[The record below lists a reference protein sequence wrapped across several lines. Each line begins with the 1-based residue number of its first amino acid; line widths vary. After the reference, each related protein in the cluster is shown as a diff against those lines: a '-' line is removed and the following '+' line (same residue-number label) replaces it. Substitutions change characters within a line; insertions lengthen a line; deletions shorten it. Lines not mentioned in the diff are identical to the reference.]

1 MGEAHV
7 AIVKTTDSLRLF
19 MDGVLQCVSD
29 IDPSFEFASG
39 NLYLGHRKRCAS
51 GESSLSKITAK
62 QTAKKVP
69 ETKITAKQTA
79 KNNAKSSP
87 VTKEEIDTIR
97 KQIRV
102 KIKDN
107 RAALKNIFAKLD
119 KDKSDSLSKK
129 EFGKLILAV
138 MKKAPSKAVLK
149 EIWKDASR
157 STTLT
162 VLEKEF
168 GEKKEIN
175 IANLTEW
182 IFM

>member
-1 MGEAHV
+1 MIH
-7 AIVKTTDSLRLF
+7 
-19 MDGVLQCVSD
+19 C
-29 IDPSFEFASG
+29 P
-39 NLYLGHRKRCAS
+39 
-51 GESSLSKITAK
+51 
-62 QTAKKVP
+62 
-69 ETKITAKQTA
+69 
-79 KNNAKSSP
+79 
-87 VTKEEIDTIR
+87 
-97 KQIRV
+97 
-102 KIKDN
+102 
-107 RAALKNIFAKLD
+107 
-119 KDKSDSLSKK
+119 KK

-162 VLEKEF
+162 VLEKES

>member
-1 MGEAHV
+1 MGTGEDIKTWNFAKLNSQGKGSTKEMDTLAV
-7 AIVKTTDSLRLF
+7 AIQTKTTAK
-19 MDGVLQCVSD
+19 
-29 IDPSFEFASG
+29 ET
-39 NLYLGHRKRCAS
+39 K
-51 GESSLSKITAK
+51 TAK
-62 QTAKKVP
+62 EKTP
-69 ETKITAKQTA
+69 ETKQTA

-162 VLEKEF
+162 VLE
-168 GEKKEIN
+168 
-175 IANLTEW
+175 
-182 IFM
+182 